1 MLELLKGNR
10 VNLRV
15 LEKEDIQSSIVE
27 WSNNSKFYGEYAPL
41 VQDSQ
46 IEIEKLFATTENK
59 KWFIIEKKDGSKIGF
74 IGYFPKDDCLE
85 IGYALLP
92 NERKEGYC
100 TEAVEIIVDFLF
112 LSRDIVRIQAYT
124 DVGNKASQK
133 VLNKANFKKEG
144 VLRKFRFVRGEW
156 KDYAVFSILRE
167 EWKQPKII
175 TRSE

>member
-1 MLELLKGNR
+1 MQL
-10 VNLRV
+10 
-15 LEKEDIQSSIVE
+15 SITE
-27 WSNNSKFYGEYAPL
+27 WNNNSEFYGEYAPL
-41 VQDSQ
+41 TEFSQ
-46 IEIEKLFATTENK
+46 TEMEKLFENTENK
-59 KWFIIEKKDGSKIGF
+59 QWFIIEKKDESKIGF

-92 NERKEGYC
+92 SERKKGYC
-100 TEAVEIIVDFLF
+100 TEAVMIIVDFLF

-124 DVGNKASQK
+124 DVMNVASHK

-167 EWKQPKII
+167 EWKQPRII
-175 TRSE
+175 RKST